1 MCIRDRIKT
10 TFLSHHTVVWLGYLV
25 YCAFVIL
32 CHFVCRPTVTDFSAA
47 EKERSV
53 KVCMHVG
60 LLSGQVFS
68 LFGEPWLSGSHGGGG
83 ITFEMNGSGGSTAS
97 EHGTRIRNW
106 GRRRRL
112 RPYGGICV
120 LEAC

>member
-1 MCIRDRIKT
+1 
-10 TFLSHHTVVWLGYLV
+10 LGYLV

-47 EKERSV
+47 EKDRTV

-68 LFGEPWLSGSHGGGG
+68 LFGELRLAGSHEGGG
-83 ITFEMNGSGGSTAS
+83 ITSGMNGFGGSTA
-97 EHGTRIRNW
+97 
-106 GRRRRL
+106 
-112 RPYGGICV
+112 
-120 LEAC
+120 